1 MYQSALNKSGYTA
14 NALQKIYSGKLG
26 NKEMILKELIKFC
39 LVIKYTKYS
48 KKCVEVKLLMKK

>member
-26 NKEMILKELIKFC
+26 NKEMILKELKDYEAILKRNFGGNET
-39 LVIKYTKYS
+39 VF
-48 KKCVEVKLLMKK
+48 